1 MSVFYKKRIQ
11 QNMLKQPGL
20 QTAHIIS
27 ISVVEAVVV
36 VVFV

>member
-11 QNMLKQPGL
+11 QKMLKEPGL
-20 QTAHIIS
+20 QTAHIIF
-27 ISVVEAVVV
+27 ISVVEAVVE